1 MISRLLPVVFACT
14 LAVLLATGCSSSSSD
29 ASGSYHYTF
38 QESNDT
44 PQDLSAT
51 LFEALRT
58 DDQELWER
66 YCVTAEEL
74 RAHQEKRGRRQIDE
88 ERMQQTVETIRGNFT
103 DLRDELRHEEGV
115 HGPERIRV
123 LRAYAPY
130 YSPGDSLQSTNAV
143 DFTYQGHYLGAVR
156 FREMILTDRGW
167 VLAEVARYQDDVQSL
182 VPLGLMRR

>member
-1 MISRLLPVVFACT
+1 MTSRLLLTVFACT
-14 LAVLLATGCSSSSSD
+14 LAALLANGCTSSSSE
-29 ASGSYHYTF
+29 ASGSYRYTF

-58 DDQELWER
+58 DDQELWEQ
-66 YCVTAEEL
+66 YCITAEEL
-74 RAHQEKRGRRQIDE
+74 QTYQEKQGRRQIDE
-88 ERMQQTVETIRGNFT
+88 EQIQETVETIRGNFT

-115 HGPERIRV
+115 HGPERIRF
-123 LRAYAPY
+123 LRSYAPY
-130 YSPGDSLQSTNAV
+130 YSPGDSLQSRNAV

-156 FREMILTDRGW
+156 FREMVLTGRGW
-167 VLAEVARYQDDVQSL
+167 VLAEAARYQDDVQSL

>member
-1 MISRLLPVVFACT
+1 MTSRLLLTVFACT
-14 LAVLLATGCSSSSSD
+14 LAALLATGCNSSSSE
-29 ASGSYHYTF
+29 ASGSYRYTF

-58 DDQELWER
+58 DDQELWEQ

-74 RAHQEKRGRRQIDE
+74 QAYQEEQGRRQMDE
-88 ERMQQTVETIRGNFT
+88 EQIQETVETIRGNFT

-115 HGPERIRV
+115 HGPERIRF
-123 LRAYAPY
+123 LRARTQN
-130 YSPGDSLQSTNAV
+130 YSPGDSLQSRTAV
-143 DFTYQGHYLGAVR
+143 EFSYQDHYFGAVL
-156 FREMILTDRGW
+156 FRQMVLTDRGW
-167 VLAEVARYQDDVQSL
+167 VLAEAARHRQDIIDL